1 MSVFTVQTIAQIFTL
16 CGVVSVRMF
25 LPVFTYFL
33 LLRLAVAFPTFAPS
47 LLTDMAARVPE
58 WQISLPFLAV
68 TGVLAL
74 LELAALRNPDIKE
87 FLTEE
92 VDKFAKPL
100 VAILLACSVMN
111 TTQADEVRKLFEETS
126 QLQQAGIGLGCFLA
140 LLGGAVTASLCHC
153 RSVILE
159 KLHVIDPDNSMRLHT
174 ISNAAGE
181 ILILLALLLLVVL
194 PMAALILT
202 ILQLAVIVIGKKWL
216 HEQEKKSCH
225 PCPHCQGQTFD
236 SAMICPA
243 CGTEQTDVRRVGRFG
258 LPTQL
263 PLSERLR
270 TKHCAEL
277 LTARRCRWCATLLE
291 SGKATCDACGKHQ
304 WEDEAFFRYYLRR
317 TDIRAALLLLLSVLS
332 FLLPI
337 VGCTV
342 VMIFFRPYVLRP
354 MMVHL
359 GLAARFGF
367 IFLNVYFKLLA
378 MILLLLL
385 SAIPGVGL
393 VFILPFL
400 MRYLSVRRKFKNTFA
415 PSLR

>member
-1 MSVFTVQTIAQIFTL
+1 
-16 CGVVSVRMF
+16 
-25 LPVFTYFL
+25 
-33 LLRLAVAFPTFAPS
+33 
-47 LLTDMAARVPE
+47 
-58 WQISLPFLAV
+58 
-68 TGVLAL
+68 
-74 LELAALRNPDIKE
+74 
-87 FLTEE
+87 
-92 VDKFAKPL
+92 
-100 VAILLACSVMN
+100 
-111 TTQADEVRKLFEETS
+111 
-126 QLQQAGIGLGCFLA
+126 
-140 LLGGAVTASLCHC
+140 
-153 RSVILE
+153 
-159 KLHVIDPDNSMRLHT
+159 
-174 ISNAAGE
+174 
-181 ILILLALLLLVVL
+181 
-194 PMAALILT
+194 
-202 ILQLAVIVIGKKWL
+202 
-216 HEQEKKSCH
+216 
-225 PCPHCQGQTFD
+225 
-236 SAMICPA
+236 MICSA

-270 TKHCAEL
+270 TRHCAEL